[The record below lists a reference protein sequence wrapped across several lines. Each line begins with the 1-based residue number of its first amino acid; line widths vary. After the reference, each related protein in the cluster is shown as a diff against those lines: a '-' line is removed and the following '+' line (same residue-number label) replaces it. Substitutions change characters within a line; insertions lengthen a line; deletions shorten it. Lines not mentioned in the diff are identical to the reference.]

1 MPAPCSGD
9 GEGGWLG
16 TWFQN
21 IVIDTD
27 LGDIR
32 HTQAK
37 HWNVVK
43 GLALATQHRYAI
55 RAVKPT

>member
-1 MPAPCSGD
+1 MPAPCSRD
-9 GEGGWLG
+9 GEAGWLG

-32 HTQAK
+32 RAQAK

-55 RAVKPT
+55 RAINPT

>member
-1 MPAPCSGD
+1 MPAPCSRD

-37 HWNVVK
+37 H
-43 GLALATQHRYAI
+43 
-55 RAVKPT
+55 